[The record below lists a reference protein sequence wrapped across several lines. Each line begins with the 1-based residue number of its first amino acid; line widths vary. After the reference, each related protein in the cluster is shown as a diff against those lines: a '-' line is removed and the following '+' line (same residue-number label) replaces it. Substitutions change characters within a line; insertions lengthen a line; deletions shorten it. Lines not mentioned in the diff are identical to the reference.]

1 MATEKYGNDMATTIV
16 IGAGQAGA
24 EVVSKLRDEG
34 HEDRIVLIGQE
45 DYLPYQRPPLSKKY
59 MAGEMAL
66 ERLFLRPKEFYQDK
80 SIELQIGKSAL
91 KIDPNQQRVEFS
103 DGSLKYDHLVLSTGS
118 KPREL
123 TPYNSRKIKN
133 LFTMRDLNDANS
145 IEAFMKSGMRLLIVG
160 GGYIGLE
167 AAATARKFGVDVTLV
182 EIEERILK
190 RVAAKETSDY
200 IRSLHISNGVK
211 IKEAIGLDKL
221 EIVGEKVVNASLT
234 DDSDINVDF
243 VIVGIG
249 ITPNTDLAEGAN
261 LKINNGILINE
272 KCQTSVSNI
281 YAAGDCTSF
290 KYKNTLVRLESV
302 GNAIDQATTVA
313 QNIMKQNTSY
323 TPKPWFWSD
332 QYDLKLQIAGLNT
345 GYDEVVVRKGESR
358 QVSHWYYKGQ
368 SLLAVDALND
378 PRCYMI
384 GKRLIEAN
392 KSPSKNQLRDENFN
406 LKVLLK

>member
-1 MATEKYGNDMATTIV
+1 MTTEKYENQMATTIV

-24 EVVSKLRDEG
+24 EVVSKLRDQG
-34 HEDRIVLIGQE
+34 HEDRLVLIGQE
-45 DYLPYQRPPLSKKY
+45 NYLPYQRPPLSKKY
-59 MAGEMAL
+59 MAGEMTL
-66 ERLFLRPKEFYQDK
+66 DRLFLRPKEFYTEK
-80 SIELQIGKSAL
+80 NVELHIGKSAL
-91 KIDPNQQRVEFS
+91 RIDPDQKIVEFN
-103 DGSLKYDHLVLSTGS
+103 DGNLDYDHLVLATGS
-118 KPREL
+118 RPRDL
-123 TPYNSRKIKN
+123 TPYISGQVKN

-145 IEAFMKSGMRLLIVG
+145 IGAFMKSGMRLLIVG

-211 IKEAIGLDKL
+211 IKEAVGLGKL
-221 EIVGEKVVNASLT
+221 EIAYDKVLSASLT
-234 DDSDINVDF
+234 DGSDINVDF

-249 ITPNTDLAEGAN
+249 ITPNTELAEGAN
-261 LKINNGILINE
+261 LNINNGILIND

-290 KYKNTLVRLESV
+290 EYKDTLVRLESV
-302 GNAIDQATTVA
+302 GNAIDQATIVA
-313 QNIMKQNTSY
+313 QNIMKQNTNY
-323 TPKPWFWSD
+323 IPKPWFWSD
-332 QYDLKLQIAGLNT
+332 QYDLKLQIAGLHT
-345 GYDEVVVRKGESR
+345 GYDEVVVRKGKNK
-358 QVSHWYYKGQ
+358 QVSHWYFKGQ

-384 GKRLIEAN
+384 GKRLIEEN
-392 KSPSKNQLRDENFN
+392 KSPPKNQLRDENFN

>member
-1 MATEKYGNDMATTIV
+1 MTTTIV

-24 EVVSKLRDEG
+24 EVASKLRDEG
-34 HEDRIVLIGQE
+34 YDDRILLIGQE
-45 DYLPYQRPPLSKKY
+45 NYLPYQRPPVSKKY

-66 ERLFLRPKEFYQDK
+66 ERLFLRPQEFYQDK
-80 SIELQIGKSAL
+80 NIELQIGKSAYQ
-91 KIDPNQQRVEFS
+91 IDPNKQKVEFNG
-103 DGSLKYDHLVLSTGS
+103 GSLHYDHLVLATGS

-123 TPYNSRKIKN
+123 PDYIGLKIKN
-133 LFTMRDLNDANS
+133 LFTMRDLTDANS
-145 IEAFMKSGMRLLIVG
+145 IEPFIKSGMRLLIVG

-200 IRSLHISNGVK
+200 IRSLHISKGVK
-211 IKEAIGLDKL
+211 IKEEIGLDRLK
-221 EIVGEKVVNASLT
+221 IVGDKALSASLT
-234 DDSDINVDF
+234 DGSDISVDF

-249 ITPNTDLAEGAN
+249 ISPNTELAKSAK
-261 LKINNGILINE
+261 LKINNGIFVNDE
-272 KCQTSVSNI
+272 CRTSISNI

-290 KYKNTLVRLESV
+290 EYKNTLVRLESV
-302 GNAIDQATTVA
+302 GNAIDQANTVA
-313 QNIMKQNTSY
+313 QNILQQNTKY
-323 TPKPWFWSD
+323 IPKPWFWSD
-332 QYDLKLQIAGLNT
+332 QYNLKLQIAGLNT
-345 GYDEVVVRKGESR
+345 GYDDVVVRKGENG
-358 QVSHWYYKGQ
+358 QVSHWYFKGPN
-368 SLLAVDALND
+368 LLAVDALND

-392 KSPSKNQLRDENFN
+392 NSPTKNQLKDKDFN

>member
-1 MATEKYGNDMATTIV
+1 MATTIV

-24 EVVSKLRDEG
+24 EVVSKLRDQG
-34 HEDRIVLIGQE
+34 HEDRLVLIGQE
-45 DYLPYQRPPLSKKY
+45 NYLPYQRPPLSKKY
-59 MAGEMAL
+59 MAGEMTL
-66 ERLFLRPKEFYQDK
+66 ERLFLRPKEFYTEK
-80 SIELQIGKSAL
+80 NVELHIGKSAL
-91 KIDPNQQRVEFS
+91 RIDPDQKIVEFN
-103 DGSLKYDHLVLSTGS
+103 DGNLDYDHLVLATGS
-118 KPREL
+118 RPRDL
-123 TPYNSRKIKN
+123 PPYIGGKVKN

-145 IEAFMKSGMRLLIVG
+145 IGAFMKSGMRLLIVG

-200 IRSLHISNGVK
+200 IRSLHISNGVN
-211 IKEAIGLDKL
+211 IKEAVGLGKL
-221 EIVGEKVVNASLT
+221 EIADDKVLSASLT
-234 DDSDINVDF
+234 DGSDINVDF

-249 ITPNTDLAEGAN
+249 ITPNTELAEGAN
-261 LKINNGILINE
+261 LKINNGIFIND

-290 KYKNTLVRLESV
+290 EYKDTLVRLESV
-302 GNAIDQATTVA
+302 GNAIDQATIVA
-313 QNIMKQNTSY
+313 QNIMKQNTNY
-323 TPKPWFWSD
+323 IPKPWFWSD

-345 GYDEVVVRKGESR
+345 GYDDVVVRKGKNK
-358 QVSHWYYKGQ
+358 QVSHWYFKGQ

-384 GKRLIEAN
+384 GKRLIEEN
-392 KSPSKNQLRDENFN
+392 KSPPKNQLRDENFN

>member
-1 MATEKYGNDMATTIV
+1 MATTIV

-24 EVVSKLRDEG
+24 EVVSKLRAEG
-34 HEDRIVLIGQE
+34 YEGRILLIGQE
-45 DYLPYQRPPLSKKY
+45 NYLPYQRPPLSKKY

-66 ERLFLRPKEFYQDK
+66 ERLFLKPKEFYQDK
-80 SIELQIGKSAL
+80 GIELLIGQSAL
-91 KIDPNQQRVEFS
+91 KINPNEQEIEVTK
-103 DGSLKYDHLVLSTGS
+103 GILKYDHLVLATGS

-123 TPYNSRKIKN
+123 PPYKGRNIKN
-133 LFTMRDLNDANS
+133 LFTMRDLNDANA
-145 IEAFMKSGMRLLIVG
+145 IEQYMKSGMRLLIVG

-190 RVAAKETSDY
+190 RVAAKETSNY
-200 IRSLHISNGVK
+200 IRSLHVSKGVK
-211 IKEAIGLDKL
+211 FKEAIGLEKL
-221 EIVGEKVVNASLT
+221 KITDDEILGAYLT
-234 DDSDINVDF
+234 DGSDINVDF

-249 ITPNTDLAEGAN
+249 VTPNTKLAEGAKI
-261 LKINNGILINE
+261 KINNGIFVNDM
-272 KCQTSVSNI
+272 CQTSIPNI

-290 KYKNTLVRLESV
+290 NYKNTLVRLESV
-302 GNAIDQATTVA
+302 GNAIDQAMIVA
-313 QNIMKQNTSY
+313 QNIMRQGRSY
-323 TPKPWFWSD
+323 LPKPWFWSD

-345 GYDEVVVRKGESR
+345 GYDDVAIRKGENN
-358 QVSHWYYKGQ
+358 QVSHWYFKD
-368 SLLAVDALND
+368 SDLLAVDALND

-392 KSPSKNQLRDENFN
+392 RSPSKNQIKDKDLN

>member
-1 MATEKYGNDMATTIV
+1 MATTIV

-24 EVVSKLRDEG
+24 EVVSKLRDLG
-34 HEDRIVLIGQE
+34 HKDRVVLIGQE
-45 DYLPYQRPPLSKKY
+45 NYLPYQRPPLSKKY
-59 MAGEMAL
+59 MAGEMTL
-66 ERLFLRPKEFYQDK
+66 ERLFLRPKEFYTEK
-80 SIELQIGKSAL
+80 NVELHIGKSAL
-91 KIDPNQQRVEFS
+91 KINPNQQTVEFS
-103 DGSLKYDHLVLSTGS
+103 DGNLNYDHLVLATGS
-118 KPREL
+118 RPREL
-123 TPYNSRKIKN
+123 PPYVSGKVKN
-133 LFTMRDLNDANS
+133 LFTMRNLNDANS
-145 IEAFMKSGMRLLIVG
+145 IGAFMTSGMRLLIVG

-190 RVAAKETSDY
+190 RVAAKETSDF
-200 IRSLHISNGVK
+200 IRSLHISNGVN
-211 IKEAIGLDKL
+211 IKEAVGLGKL
-221 EIVGEKVVNASLT
+221 EIADDKVLSASLT
-234 DDSDINVDF
+234 DGSDINVDF

-249 ITPNTDLAEGAN
+249 ITPNTELAEGAN
-261 LKINNGILINE
+261 LKINNGIFIND

-290 KYKNTLVRLESV
+290 EYKDTLVRLESV
-302 GNAIDQATTVA
+302 GNAIDQATIVA
-313 QNIMKQNTSY
+313 QNIMKQNTNY
-323 TPKPWFWSD
+323 IPKPWFWSD

-345 GYDEVVVRKGESR
+345 WYDEVVVRKGKNK
-358 QVSHWYYKGQ
+358 QVSHWYFKGQ

-384 GKRLIEAN
+384 GKRLIEEN

>member
-1 MATEKYGNDMATTIV
+1 MTTTIV

-24 EVVSKLRDEG
+24 EVASKLRDEG
-34 HEDRIVLIGQE
+34 YDDRILLIGQE
-45 DYLPYQRPPLSKKY
+45 NYLPYQRPPLSKKY

-66 ERLFLRPKEFYQDK
+66 ERLFLRPQEFYQDK
-80 SIELQIGKSAL
+80 NIELNIGKSAYQ
-91 KIDPNQQRVEFS
+91 IDPNKQKVEFNG
-103 DGSLKYDHLVLSTGS
+103 GSLHYDHLVLATGS

-123 TPYNSRKIKN
+123 PDYIGLKIKN
-133 LFTMRDLNDANS
+133 LFTMRDLTDANS
-145 IEAFMKSGMRLLIVG
+145 IEPFIKSGMRLLIVG

-200 IRSLHISNGVK
+200 IRSLHISKGVK
-211 IKEAIGLDKL
+211 IKEEIGLDRLK
-221 EIVGEKVVNASLT
+221 IVGDKALSASLT
-234 DDSDINVDF
+234 DGSDISVDF

-249 ITPNTDLAEGAN
+249 IIPNTELAKSAK
-261 LKINNGILINE
+261 LKINNGIFVNDE
-272 KCQTSVSNI
+272 CRTSISNI

-290 KYKNTLVRLESV
+290 EYKNTLVRLESV
-302 GNAIDQATTVA
+302 GNAIDQANTVA
-313 QNIMKQNTSY
+313 QNILQQNTKY
-323 TPKPWFWSD
+323 IPKPWFWSD
-332 QYDLKLQIAGLNT
+332 QYNLKLQIAGLNT
-345 GYDEVVVRKGESR
+345 GYDDVVVRKGEND
-358 QVSHWYYKGQ
+358 QVSHWYFKGTN
-368 SLLAVDALND
+368 LLAVDALND

-392 KSPSKNQLRDENFN
+392 KSPTKNQLKDKDFN

>member
-1 MATEKYGNDMATTIV
+1 MATTIV

-24 EVVSKLRDEG
+24 EVISKLRDQG
-34 HEDRIVLIGQE
+34 HEDRLVLIGQE
-45 DYLPYQRPPLSKKY
+45 NYLPYQRPPLSKKY
-59 MAGEMAL
+59 MAGEMTL
-66 ERLFLRPKEFYQDK
+66 ERLFLRPKEFYTEK
-80 SIELQIGKSAL
+80 NVELHIGKSAL
-91 KIDPNQQRVEFS
+91 RIDPDQQIVEFN
-103 DGSLKYDHLVLSTGS
+103 DGNLDYDHLVLATGS
-118 KPREL
+118 RPRDL
-123 TPYNSRKIKN
+123 PPYIRGKVKN

-145 IEAFMKSGMRLLIVG
+145 IGAFMKSGMRLLIVG

-221 EIVGEKVVNASLT
+221 EIVGEKVVSASLT
-234 DDSDINVDF
+234 DGSDVNVDF

-249 ITPNTDLAEGAN
+249 IIPNTELAESAN
-261 LKINNGILINE
+261 LKINNGIFINE

-290 KYKNTLVRLESV
+290 KYKNTLVRLENV
-302 GNAIDQATTVA
+302 GNAIDQATIVA

-323 TPKPWFWSD
+323 IPKPWFWSD

-345 GYDEVVVRKGESR
+345 GYDEVVVRKGEGQ
-358 QVSHWYYKGQ
+358 QVSHWYYKGA

>member
-1 MATEKYGNDMATTIV
+1 MTTEKYENQMATTIV

-24 EVVSKLRDEG
+24 EVISKLRDQG
-34 HEDRIVLIGQE
+34 HEDRLVLIGKE
-45 DYLPYQRPPLSKKY
+45 NYLPYQRPPLSKKY
-59 MAGEMAL
+59 MAGEMTL
-66 ERLFLRPKEFYQDK
+66 DRLFLRPKEFYTEK
-80 SIELQIGKSAL
+80 NVELHIGKSAL
-91 KIDPNQQRVEFS
+91 RIDPNQQIVEFN
-103 DGSLKYDHLVLSTGS
+103 DGNLDYDHLVLATGS
-118 KPREL
+118 RPRNL
-123 TPYNSRKIKN
+123 PPYIRGKVKN

-145 IEAFMKSGMRLLIVG
+145 IGAFMKSGMRLLIVG

-190 RVAAKETSDY
+190 RVAAKETSDF
-200 IRSLHISNGVK
+200 IRSLHISNGVN
-211 IKEAIGLDKL
+211 IKEAVGLGKL
-221 EIVGEKVVNASLT
+221 EIADDKVLSASLT
-234 DDSDINVDF
+234 DGSDINVDF
-243 VIVGIG
+243 VIFGIG
-249 ITPNTDLAEGAN
+249 ITPNTELAEGAN
-261 LKINNGILINE
+261 LKINNGIFIND

-290 KYKNTLVRLESV
+290 EYKDTLVRLESV
-302 GNAIDQATTVA
+302 GNAIDQATIVA
-313 QNIMKQNTSY
+313 QNIMKQNTNY
-323 TPKPWFWSD
+323 IPKPWFWSD

-345 GYDEVVVRKGESR
+345 GYDDVVVRKGKNK
-358 QVSHWYYKGQ
+358 QVSHWYFKGQ

-384 GKRLIEAN
+384 GKRLIEEN

>member
-1 MATEKYGNDMATTIV
+1 MTTTIV

-24 EVVSKLRDEG
+24 EVISKLRDEG

-45 DYLPYQRPPLSKKY
+45 NYLPYQRPPLSKKY
-59 MAGEMAL
+59 MAGEMTL
-66 ERLFLRPKEFYQDK
+66 ERLFLRPKKFYQDK
-80 SIELQIGKSAL
+80 DIELHIGKQAL
-91 KIDPNQQRVEFS
+91 KIDPNQKRVKFT
-103 DGSLKYDHLVLSTGS
+103 DGNIDYDHLVLATGS

-123 TPYNSRKIKN
+123 PPYIGSTIKN

-145 IEAFMKSGMRLLIVG
+145 IEPFMKSGMRLLIVG

-182 EIEERILK
+182 EIEKRILK

-211 IKEAIGLDKL
+211 IKEAIGLNKL
-221 EIVGEKVVNASLT
+221 EIVGDKVLSASLT
-234 DDSDINVDF
+234 DGSDIDVDF
-243 VIVGIG
+243 IIVGIG
-249 ITPNTDLAEGAN
+249 ITPNTELAEAAK
-261 LKINNGILINE
+261 LKIDNGIFVNN

-290 KYKNTLVRLESV
+290 EYKNTLVRLESV

-313 QNIMKQNTSY
+313 QNIMNQNTNY
-323 TPKPWFWSD
+323 IPKPWFWSD
-332 QYDLKLQIAGLNT
+332 QYDLKLQIAGLNA
-345 GYDEVVVRKGESR
+345 GYDDVVVRKGKNN
-358 QVSHWYYKGQ
+358 QVSHWYFKGS
-368 SLLAVDALND
+368 SLLALDALND

-384 GKRLIEAN
+384 GKRLVEAN
-392 KSPSKNQLRDENFN
+392 KSPSKNQLKDADFN

>member
-1 MATEKYGNDMATTIV
+1 MATTIV

-24 EVVSKLRDEG
+24 EVVSKLRDQG
-34 HEDRIVLIGQE
+34 HEDRLVLIGQE
-45 DYLPYQRPPLSKKY
+45 NYLPYQRPPLSKKY
-59 MAGEMAL
+59 MAGEMTL
-66 ERLFLRPKEFYQDK
+66 ERLFLRPKEFYTEK
-80 SIELQIGKSAL
+80 NIELHIGKSAL
-91 KIDPNQQRVEFS
+91 RIDPDQKIVEFN
-103 DGSLKYDHLVLSTGS
+103 DGDLDYDHLVLATGS
-118 KPREL
+118 RPRDL
-123 TPYNSRKIKN
+123 PPYIGGKVKN

-145 IEAFMKSGMRLLIVG
+145 IGAFMKSGMRLLIVG

-200 IRSLHISNGVK
+200 IRSLHISNGVN
-211 IKEAIGLDKL
+211 IKEAVGLGKL
-221 EIVGEKVVNASLT
+221 EIADDKVLSASLT
-234 DDSDINVDF
+234 DGSDIIVDF

-249 ITPNTDLAEGAN
+249 ITPNTELAEGAN
-261 LKINNGILINE
+261 LKINNGIFIND

-290 KYKNTLVRLESV
+290 EYKDTLVRLESV
-302 GNAIDQATTVA
+302 GNAIDQATIVA
-313 QNIMKQNTSY
+313 QNIMKQNTNY
-323 TPKPWFWSD
+323 IPKPWFWSD

-345 GYDEVVVRKGESR
+345 GYDEVVVRKGKNK
-358 QVSHWYYKGQ
+358 QISHWYFKGQ

-384 GKRLIEAN
+384 GKRLIEEN
-392 KSPSKNQLRDENFN
+392 KSPPKNQLRDENFN

>member
-1 MATEKYGNDMATTIV
+1 MATTIV

-24 EVVSKLRDEG
+24 EVVSKLRDQG
-34 HEDRIVLIGQE
+34 HEERLVLIGQE
-45 DYLPYQRPPLSKKY
+45 NYLPYQRPPLSKKY
-59 MAGEMAL
+59 MAGEMTL
-66 ERLFLRPKEFYQDK
+66 DRLFLRPKEFYTEK
-80 SIELQIGKSAL
+80 NVELHIGKSAL
-91 KIDPNQQRVEFS
+91 RIDPDQQIVEFN
-103 DGSLKYDHLVLSTGS
+103 DGNLDYDHLVLATGS
-118 KPREL
+118 RPRDL
-123 TPYNSRKIKN
+123 PPYIGGKVKN

-145 IEAFMKSGMRLLIVG
+145 IGAFMKSGMRLLIVG

-200 IRSLHISNGVK
+200 IRSLHISNGVN
-211 IKEAIGLDKL
+211 IKEAVGLDKL
-221 EIVGEKVVNASLT
+221 EIADDKVLSASLT
-234 DDSDINVDF
+234 DGSDINVDF

-249 ITPNTDLAEGAN
+249 ITPNTELAEGAN
-261 LKINNGILINE
+261 LKINNGIFIND

-290 KYKNTLVRLESV
+290 EYKDTLVRLESV
-302 GNAIDQATTVA
+302 GNAIDQATIVA
-313 QNIMKQNTSY
+313 QNIMKQNTNY
-323 TPKPWFWSD
+323 IPKPWFWSD

-345 GYDEVVVRKGESR
+345 GYDNVVVRKGKNK
-358 QVSHWYYKGQ
+358 QVSHWYFKGQ

-384 GKRLIEAN
+384 GKRLIEEN
-392 KSPSKNQLRDENFN
+392 KSPPKNQLRDENFN

>member
-1 MATEKYGNDMATTIV
+1 MTTTIV

-24 EVVSKLRDEG
+24 EVISKLRDKG
-34 HEDRIVLIGQE
+34 HKDRIVLIGQE
-45 DYLPYQRPPLSKKY
+45 KYLPYQRPPLSKKY
-59 MAGEMAL
+59 MAGEMTL

-80 SIELQIGKSAL
+80 DIELHIGKQAL
-91 KIDPNQQRVEFS
+91 KIDPNQKRVKFT
-103 DGSLKYDHLVLSTGS
+103 DGNIDYDHLVLATGS

-123 TPYNSRKIKN
+123 PPYIGRKIKN
-133 LFTMRDLNDANS
+133 LFTMRDLNDANA
-145 IEAFMKSGMRLLIVG
+145 IEPFMKSGMRLLIVG

-167 AAATARKFGVDVTLV
+167 AAATARKFGIDVTLV
-182 EIEERILK
+182 EIEKRILK

-211 IKEAIGLDKL
+211 IKEAIGLNKL
-221 EIVGEKVVNASLT
+221 EIAGDKVLSASLT
-234 DDSDINVDF
+234 DGSDINIDF
-243 VIVGIG
+243 IIVGIG
-249 ITPNTDLAEGAN
+249 ITPNTELAEGAK
-261 LKINNGILINE
+261 LKIDNGIFVNH

-290 KYKNTLVRLESV
+290 EYKNTLVRLESV

-313 QNIMKQNTSY
+313 QNIMNQNTNY
-323 TPKPWFWSD
+323 IPKPWFWSD
-332 QYDLKLQIAGLNT
+332 QYDLKLQIAGLNA
-345 GYDEVVVRKGESR
+345 GYDDVVVRKGKNN
-358 QVSHWYYKGQ
+358 QVSHWYFKGS

-384 GKRLIEAN
+384 GKRLIEGD
-392 KSPSKNQLRDENFN
+392 KSPSKNQLKDTDFN

>member
-1 MATEKYGNDMATTIV
+1 MATTIV

-24 EVVSKLRDEG
+24 EVISKLRDQG
-34 HEDRIVLIGQE
+34 HEDRLVLIGQE
-45 DYLPYQRPPLSKKY
+45 NYLPYQRPPLSKKY
-59 MAGEMAL
+59 MAGEMTL
-66 ERLFLRPKEFYQDK
+66 DRLFLRPKEFYTEK
-80 SIELQIGKSAL
+80 NVELHIGKSAL
-91 KIDPNQQRVEFS
+91 RIDPDQKIVEFK
-103 DGSLKYDHLVLSTGS
+103 DGNLGYDHLVLATGS
-118 KPREL
+118 RPRDL
-123 TPYNSRKIKN
+123 PPYIGGKVKN

-145 IEAFMKSGMRLLIVG
+145 IGAFMKSGMRLLIVG

-200 IRSLHISNGVK
+200 IRSLHISNGVN
-211 IKEAIGLDKL
+211 IKEAVGLGKL
-221 EIVGEKVVNASLT
+221 EIADDKVLSASLT
-234 DDSDINVDF
+234 DGSDINVDF

-249 ITPNTDLAEGAN
+249 ITPNTELAEGAN
-261 LKINNGILINE
+261 LKINNGIFIND

-290 KYKNTLVRLESV
+290 EYKDTLVRLESV
-302 GNAIDQATTVA
+302 GNAIDQATIVA
-313 QNIMKQNTSY
+313 QNIMKQNTNY
-323 TPKPWFWSD
+323 IPKPWFWSD

-345 GYDEVVVRKGESR
+345 GYDDVVVRKGKNK
-358 QVSHWYYKGQ
+358 QVSHWYFKGQ

-384 GKRLIEAN
+384 GKRLIEEN
-392 KSPSKNQLRDENFN
+392 KSPPKNQLRDDNFN

>member
-1 MATEKYGNDMATTIV
+1 MATTIV

-24 EVVSKLRDEG
+24 EVVSKLRDQG
-34 HEDRIVLIGQE
+34 HEDRLVLIGQE
-45 DYLPYQRPPLSKKY
+45 NYLPYQRPPLSKKY
-59 MAGEMAL
+59 MAGEMTL
-66 ERLFLRPKEFYQDK
+66 ERLFLRPKEFYTEK
-80 SIELQIGKSAL
+80 NVELHIGKSAL
-91 KIDPNQQRVEFS
+91 RIDPDQKIVEFN
-103 DGSLKYDHLVLSTGS
+103 DGNLDYDHLVLATGS
-118 KPREL
+118 RPRDL
-123 TPYNSRKIKN
+123 PPYIGGKVRN

-145 IEAFMKSGMRLLIVG
+145 IGAFMKSGMRLLIVG

-221 EIVGEKVVNASLT
+221 EIVGEKVVSASLT
-234 DDSDINVDF
+234 DGSDVNVDF

-249 ITPNTDLAEGAN
+249 ITPNTELAEGAN

-313 QNIMKQNTSY
+313 QNIMKQNASY
-323 TPKPWFWSD
+323 IPKPWFWSD

-384 GKRLIEAN
+384 GKRLIEEN
-392 KSPSKNQLRDENFN
+392 KSPPKNQLRDENFN

>member
-1 MATEKYGNDMATTIV
+1 MTNTIV

-24 EVVSKLRDEG
+24 EVISKLRDEG

-45 DYLPYQRPPLSKKY
+45 NYLPYQRPPLSKKY

-66 ERLFLRPKEFYQDK
+66 ERLFLRPKEFYRDK
-80 SIELQIGKSAL
+80 DIELHIGKQAL
-91 KIDPNQQRVEFS
+91 KIDPNQKRVKFT
-103 DGSLKYDHLVLSTGS
+103 DGNIDYDHLVLATGS

-123 TPYNSRKIKN
+123 PPYIGSKIKN

-145 IEAFMKSGMRLLIVG
+145 IEPFMKSGMRLLIVG

-182 EIEERILK
+182 EIEKRILK
-190 RVAAKETSDY
+190 RVAAKETSDF

-211 IKEAIGLDKL
+211 IKEAIGLNKL
-221 EIVGEKVVNASLT
+221 EIVGDKVLSASLT
-234 DDSDINVDF
+234 DGSDIDVDF
-243 VIVGIG
+243 IIVGIG
-249 ITPNTDLAEGAN
+249 ITPNTELAEAAK
-261 LKINNGILINE
+261 LKIDNGIFVNN

-290 KYKNTLVRLESV
+290 EYKNTLVRLESV

-313 QNIMKQNTSY
+313 QNIMNQNTNY
-323 TPKPWFWSD
+323 IPKPWFWSD
-332 QYDLKLQIAGLNT
+332 QYDLKLQIAGLNA
-345 GYDEVVVRKGESR
+345 GYDDVVVRKGENN
-358 QVSHWYYKGQ
+358 QVSHWYFKGS
-368 SLLAVDALND
+368 SLLAIDALND

-384 GKRLIEAN
+384 GKRLIEAD
-392 KSPSKNQLRDENFN
+392 KSPSKNQLKDADFN

>member
-1 MATEKYGNDMATTIV
+1 MATTIV

-24 EVVSKLRDEG
+24 EVVSKLRDQG
-34 HEDRIVLIGQE
+34 HEDRLVLIGQE
-45 DYLPYQRPPLSKKY
+45 NYLPYQRPPLSKKY
-59 MAGEMAL
+59 MAGEMTL
-66 ERLFLRPKEFYQDK
+66 ERLFLRPKEFYTEK
-80 SIELQIGKSAL
+80 NVELHIGKSAL
-91 KIDPNQQRVEFS
+91 RIDPDQQIVEFNEGNL
-103 DGSLKYDHLVLSTGS
+103 DYDNLVLATGS
-118 KPREL
+118 RPRDL
-123 TPYNSRKIKN
+123 PPYIGGKVKN

-145 IEAFMKSGMRLLIVG
+145 IGAFMKSGMRLLIVG

-190 RVAAKETSDY
+190 RVAAKETSDF
-200 IRSLHISNGVK
+200 IRSLHISNGVN
-211 IKEAIGLDKL
+211 IKEAVGLGKL
-221 EIVGEKVVNASLT
+221 EIADDKVLSASLT
-234 DDSDINVDF
+234 DGSDINVDF

-249 ITPNTDLAEGAN
+249 ITPNTELAEGAN
-261 LKINNGILINE
+261 LKINNGILIND

-290 KYKNTLVRLESV
+290 EYKDTLVRLESV
-302 GNAIDQATTVA
+302 GNAIDQATIVA
-313 QNIMKQNTSY
+313 QNIMKQNTNY
-323 TPKPWFWSD
+323 IPKPWFWSD

-345 GYDEVVVRKGESR
+345 GYDEVVVRKGKNK
-358 QVSHWYYKGQ
+358 QVSHWYFKGQ

-384 GKRLIEAN
+384 GKRLIEEN

>member
-1 MATEKYGNDMATTIV
+1 MTTEKYENQMATTIV

-24 EVVSKLRDEG
+24 EVISKLRDQG
-34 HEDRIVLIGQE
+34 HEDRLILIGQE

-59 MAGEMAL
+59 MAGEMTL
-66 ERLFLRPKEFYQDK
+66 ERLFLRPKEFYTEK
-80 SIELQIGKSAL
+80 NVELHIGKSAL
-91 KIDPNQQRVEFS
+91 RIDPDQQIVKFN
-103 DGSLKYDHLVLSTGS
+103 DGNLDYDHLVLATGS
-118 KPREL
+118 RPRDL
-123 TPYNSRKIKN
+123 PPYIGDKVKN

-145 IEAFMKSGMRLLIVG
+145 IGAFMKSGMRLLIVG

-221 EIVGEKVVNASLT
+221 EIVGEKVVSASLT
-234 DDSDINVDF
+234 DGSDVNVDF

-249 ITPNTDLAEGAN
+249 IIPNTELAESAN
-261 LKINNGILINE
+261 LKINNGIFINE

-290 KYKNTLVRLESV
+290 KYKNTLVRLENV
-302 GNAIDQATTVA
+302 GNAIDQATIVA

-323 TPKPWFWSD
+323 IPKPWFWSD

-345 GYDEVVVRKGESR
+345 GYDEVVVRKGEGQ
-358 QVSHWYYKGQ
+358 QVSHWYYKGA